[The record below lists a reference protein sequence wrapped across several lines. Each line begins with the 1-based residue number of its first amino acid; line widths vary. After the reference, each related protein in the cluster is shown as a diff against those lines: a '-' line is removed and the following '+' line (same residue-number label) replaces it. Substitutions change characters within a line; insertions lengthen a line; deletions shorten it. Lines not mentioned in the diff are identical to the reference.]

1 MLSFILVC
9 AKNKVIEVDTYS
21 GVKFMGGTGEALNI
35 MKVFFSKFALGFEFL
50 TFKREKERLKR
61 DFSCNKNGDSNIN
74 SGL

>member
-35 MKVFFSKFALGFEFL
+35 MKVLFL
-50 TFKREKERLKR
+50 NLPLVLSF
-61 DFSCNKNGDSNIN
+61 
-74 SGL
+74 